1 MNEIGI
7 EAVGVY
13 IPNKRV
19 NCVELGESLDASP
32 AFIDSKLGF
41 QELRRKDEQQSASD
55 LCVLAFEDLNRQ
67 QEIDRSEIDCVV
79 VVTQNPDGGGIPHV
93 SAIVHNRLELPGY
106 AACFDVSLGCSGFVH
121 GLAEIRSFMA
131 ASGFRQ
137 GLLFTA
143 DPYSRIVDDNDR
155 NTALLFGD
163 AGACTLISETPRLR
177 VGKTC
182 YATGS
187 EFATAIQ
194 VEERGACLQMYG
206 NQVFRYVARN
216 VPKQVA
222 RCLAENECELNGID
236 LFLLHQ
242 GSKYIVET
250 LASNLDVDPSR
261 IPFTAGGIGNTV
273 SSSIPL
279 MLAPLMNRPEGPPQT
294 MLLSGFGV
302 GLAAATTV
310 VFRTEDKS

>member
-1 MNEIGI
+1 MSKLGI

-13 IPNKRV
+13 IPNEKM

-32 AFIDSKLGF
+32 AFIASKLGF
-41 QELRRKDEQQSASD
+41 HELRRKEDQQTASD
-55 LCVLAFEDLNRQ
+55 LCVRAFEDLHASR
-67 QEIDRSEIDCVV
+67 EIDRSEIDCVV

-93 SAIVHNRLELPGY
+93 SAIVHQRLQLAEN
-106 AACFDVSLGCSGFVH
+106 AACFDISLGCSGFVH
-121 GLAEIRSFMA
+121 GLAVIRAFMA

-143 DPYSRIVDDNDR
+143 DPYSRILDMNDR

-163 AGACTLISETPRLR
+163 AAACTLVSETPRLR

-194 VEERGACLQMYG
+194 VEKRNGCLQMYG
-206 NQVFRYVARN
+206 NKVFRYVARN
-216 VPKQVA
+216 VPKQIA
-222 RCLAENECELNGID
+222 QCLDENGCEPDGID

-250 LASNLDVDPSR
+250 LASNLGVAPNR
-261 IPFTAGGIGNTV
+261 VPFAAGAIGNTV

-279 MLAPLMNRPEGPPQT
+279 MLAPLLNQPEGPPQT

-310 VFRTEDKS
+310 VFRTED